1 MSVLKYFVS
10 ILLLVCGMFMFFQ
23 SAIETLIRICRH
35 PPRPDAVCRS
45 AECQNKSQIYLT
57 DTGGCSSIYCF
68 LSWSHIGQLIPTIV
82 ELGF

>member
-1 MSVLKYFVS
+1 MVC
-10 ILLLVCGMFMFFQ
+10 LLIFFQ

-45 AECQNKSQIYLT
+45 AECQKSQIYLT
-57 DTGGCSSIYCF
+57 DTGGCSSICCF
-68 LSWSHIGQLIPTIV
+68 FSWSHIGQLIPAVV